1 MTHWRY
7 IQEDAVSAHH
17 GLATDEFLMESHC
30 SEENLDLPASL
41 RLYTYRDHCALV
53 GRFQNIQAELDL
65 EACKKEDVQ
74 FSRRLTGGGAI
85 IMGQDQLGIC
95 LATSPKAFEWQNL
108 RELYVLFSKPIIR
121 ALQKLGIEA
130 VFCSKNDL
138 EVEGRK
144 IAGLGIHVNPKG
156 AIQFHTSLLV
166 DLDILQMLK
175 VLQIP
180 IQKYSD
186 RRKIQSVEQRIT
198 TVSREINRDM
208 AVEEVR
214 QGVKNGFEEYFQI
227 RLEERPVSAREN
239 GQIKKI
245 AQQRYL
251 EDEWIFQRSPQP
263 DMTGM
268 SLKKTPAGLLRTY
281 IGLKGETIK
290 SVLITGDFFE
300 GLAAFKTIE
309 RQLKWSPLNIEKI
322 EQTVKAAF
330 AEREKSTSNISA
342 EEVVE
347 AIWIAAR
354 RARAENRF
362 TYNGSCYY
370 PEKEKAKPV

>member
-1 MTHWRY
+1 MKPVIHWRY
-7 IQEDAVSAHH
+7 IQEDAVSADN
-17 GLATDEFLMESHC
+17 GLATDEFLMESH
-30 SEENLDLPASL
+30 SEENLEIPGSL

-53 GRFQNIQAELDL
+53 GRFQNIHAELDL
-65 EACKKEDVQ
+65 ETCKLEGVQ

-108 RELYVLFSKPIIR
+108 RELYVLFSKPIIQ
-121 ALQKLGIEA
+121 ALQNLGIEA

-166 DLDILQMLK
+166 DLDIIRMLR

-198 TVSREINRDM
+198 TVSKELNRKV

-214 QGVKNGFEEYFQI
+214 QEVKKSFEKYFRI
-227 RLEERPVSAREN
+227 HLEERPVSAQEN
-239 GQIKKI
+239 DQIEKI
-245 AQQRYL
+245 AQERYL
-251 EDEWIFQRSPQP
+251 DDEWIYQRSPQP

-268 SLKKTPAGLLRTY
+268 GLKKTPAGLLRTY

-300 GLAAFKTIE
+300 GLAVFKTIE
-309 RQLKWSPLNIEKI
+309 RQLKWSPLDKEKI
-322 EQTVKAAF
+322 GRLVKAAF
-330 AEREKSTSNISA
+330 AENEKSAFNICA
-342 EEVVE
+342 QDIVE

-370 PEKEKAKPV
+370 PKV